1 MSADYEQLGQ
11 FYLGKEYSLQ
21 GKELLDP
28 LVLYDSQD
36 LTTHAMIVGMT
47 GSGKTGLGIALLE
60 EALMDNIPLIAIDPK
75 GDLANLLLT
84 FDQLSAEQFL
94 PWVDPQAAANQGM
107 TVEAYAQHQAELW
120 QQGLGQWGQDCDRIQ
135 QLRQRSEMAV
145 YTPGSSAG
153 RPVSVLRSFDV
164 PPDGVMADADLRRER
179 IQTTVTSLL
188 ALLGIAA
195 DPVTSREHILLANI
209 LGAVW
214 NDHQSIDLA
223 GLIQMIQ
230 SPPFEQI
237 GVLDLEMFY
246 PAKERFG
253 LAMQLNNLLAA
264 PGFETWRQGEPLDI
278 QQLLYTPEGKPRAAI
293 FSIGHLGERERMFFV
308 TMLLNRLLGWMR
320 TQSGTGSLRAM
331 VYMDEIFG
339 YLPPVANPPSK
350 RPMLTLL
357 KQARAFG
364 LGLVLAT
371 QNPVDLDYKALSNMG
386 TWFIGRLQ
394 TEQDKARVAAGLRSA
409 AGLDSED
416 LETILAGLGKRV
428 FLLHNVHEDRP
439 VIFQTRWA
447 MSYLCG
453 PLTREQIKRLGP
465 SSSAPDAKPTPAPKP
480 HRSSPAPGGQPGTV
494 HHSPVNVPAEIDVYY
509 LPAIGAGSGSGT
521 GADSGAGTEPDKW
534 VYQPAVVL
542 AADVHYIS
550 KTYGVDDTRAITLA
564 VPMVQEGAM
573 VVDWDGVMELP
584 FAAAD
589 LETFPQ
595 AGASFGEIP
604 PKGRQAKVFLKWQ
617 KDFLRHV
624 RQHYPLPL
632 YRSKSP
638 KLLSEVDEPKA
649 EFLVRLRQQHR
660 EQRDQALQKLRQRYG
675 TKLKTAE
682 NKLLRAEQ
690 VIEREQLQARQQQMD
705 SALAVGSTLLGAFM
719 GRKSGTRARRAVRT
733 ASRIGQSQ
741 LDVQQA
747 KEKANLI
754 RDDIAALE
762 SELQQELTLLETE
775 FQLDSLVVEDL
786 AITPKSTN
794 ITQHLY
800 GLLWLPYRQT
810 EQGPLQPLW

>member
-1 MSADYEQLGQ
+1 MTADYEQLGK
-11 FYLGKEYSLQ
+11 FYLGREYSLND
-21 GKELLDP
+21 GELLEP

-84 FDQLSAEQFL
+84 FDQLSAEQFR
-94 PWVDPQAAANQGM
+94 PWVDAQAAVGKGM
-107 TVEAYAQHQAELW
+107 TVDDYAQAQAELW
-120 QQGLGQWGQDCDRIQ
+120 EEGLGQWGQDKTRIK
-135 QLRQRSEMAV
+135 QLRRQVEMAV

-153 RPVSVLRSFDV
+153 RSVSVLQSFDV
-164 PPDGVMADADLRRER
+164 PSEAVLADSDLRRDH

-188 ALLGIAA
+188 ALLGIEA

-209 LGAVW
+209 LETVW
-214 NDHQSIDLA
+214 NEGKGVDLA
-223 GLIQMIQ
+223 GLIQAIQ
-230 SPPFEQI
+230 SPPFEKI
-237 GVLDLEMFY
+237 GVLDLDMFY

-253 LAMQLNNLLAA
+253 LAMQINNLLAA
-264 PGFETWRQGEPLDI
+264 PGFDAWLQGEPLDI
-278 QQLLYTPEGKPRAAI
+278 QRLLYTPEGKPRAAI
-293 FSIGHLGERERMFFV
+293 FSINHLGDRERMFFV
-308 TMLLNRLLGWMR
+308 TMLLNAVLGWMR

-350 RPMLTLL
+350 LPMLTLL

-364 LGLVLAT
+364 VGMVLAT

-394 TEQDKARVAAGLRSA
+394 TERDQARVADGLRSA
-409 AGLDSED
+409 AAGLESDN
-416 LETILAGLGKRV
+416 LETLLSDLGKRV

-453 PLTREQIKRLGP
+453 PLTREQIKQLGQSVNPDESVKPEKSVTSPTASETRTELSPP
-465 SSSAPDAKPTPAPKP
+465 SLPEDIS
-480 HRSSPAPGGQPGTV
+480 
-494 HHSPVNVPAEIDVYY
+494 VYY
-509 LPAIGAGSGSGT
+509 LPAT
-521 GADSGAGTEPDKW
+521 GEGV
-534 VYQPAVVL
+534 VYQPAVIF
-542 AADVHYIS
+542 AADVHYSS
-550 KTYGVDDTRAITLA
+550 KTYGVEETRAMTLA
-564 VPMVQEGAM
+564 VPVEDGPVM
-573 VVDWDGVMELP
+573 VDWEQVINLSLVP
-584 FAAAD
+584 AD
-589 LETFPQ
+589 LETEPWTD
-595 AGASFGEIP
+595 AAFGEIP
-604 PKGRQAKVFLKWQ
+604 AKAKKSTTFGKWQ
-617 KDFLRHV
+617 KDFLRYV
-624 RQHYPLPL
+624 RQHRKLTL

-638 KLLSEVDEPKA
+638 KLVGEVGESQAD
-649 EFLVRLRQQHR
+649 FLVRLRQYHR
-660 EQRDQALQKLRQRYG
+660 EQRDQAVEKLRQRYA

-690 VIEREQLQARQQQMD
+690 VIEREVMQARQRQMD
-705 SALAVGSTLLGAFM
+705 SAITVGSTLLGAFM
-719 GRKSGTRARRAVRT
+719 GRKSVTGARRAVRT

-747 KEKANLI
+747 KEKANLV

-762 SELQQELTLLETE
+762 AELQQELTALETE
-775 FQLDSLVVEDL
+775 FQFDDLVVEAV
-786 AITPKSTN
+786 AIAPKSTN
-794 ITQHLY
+794 ITQHVF
-800 GLLWLPYRQT
+800 GLLWLPYQQT
-810 EQGPLQPLW
+810 ESGQLTAMWS